1 MNYDALHINRLFAGM
16 DRDEIN
22 AALDALNVRYQTYE
36 KGEIILHAG
45 SQTDCVCIVIS
56 GSVTI
61 ENNDI
66 WGNRTILNIID
77 SNDFFA
83 ETYAILREEPM
94 MVDAVANEKC
104 RIMFLRIGN
113 LFRSD
118 FELRLWSNKLV
129 RNLLM
134 ISANKNLMLSGRSFH
149 ISPKTARGRIMAY
162 LNYISLKKHS
172 KVFDIP
178 FDRQQMADYLNL
190 ERTAL
195 SKELG
200 KMKREQIIDFK
211 KNHFEILTQH

>member
-83 ETYAILREEPM
+83 E
-94 MVDAVANEKC
+94 
-104 RIMFLRIGN
+104 N
-113 LFRSD
+113 LC
-118 FELRLWSNKLV
+118 
-129 RNLLM
+129 
-134 ISANKNLMLSGRSFH
+134 
-149 ISPKTARGRIMAY
+149 
-162 LNYISLKKHS
+162 
-172 KVFDIP
+172 
-178 FDRQQMADYLNL
+178 
-190 ERTAL
+190 
-195 SKELG
+195 
-200 KMKREQIIDFK
+200 
-211 KNHFEILTQH
+211 HFERRADDG

>member
-1 MNYDALHINRLFAGM
+1 MSHSVLQNNRLFLGM
-16 DRDEIN
+16 NPEEIDT
-22 AALDALNVRYQTYE
+22 ALHALNARYQTFE
-36 KGEIILHAG
+36 KGQIILHAG
-45 SQTDCVCIVIS
+45 GQTDCVCIVIY

-83 ETYAILREEPM
+83 ETYAILKEETM
-94 MVDAVANEKC
+94 MVDAVANEQS
-104 RIMFLRIGN
+104 RIMFLRIGS
-113 LFRSD
+113 LLEG
-118 FELRLWSNKLV
+118 ELEPEPWSNKLV

-134 ISANKNLMLSGRSFH
+134 ISANKNLMLSRRSFH

-162 LNYISLKKHS
+162 LNSVSLKKRS
-172 KVFDIP
+172 RTFDIP

-200 KMKREQIIDFK
+200 RMKQEQIIDFQ
-211 KNHFEILTQH
+211 KNHFKILP